1 MKRKLYLIA
10 YDIREPKRLR
20 RVLYVVKDYA
30 SGGQKSAY
38 ECYLNDREKQ
48 ELLERLAQV
57 IETGTDSVALIRL
70 LSRDAVDTLGIAV
83 KPRDELYTY
92 LG

>member
-1 MKRKLYLIA
+1 LKRKLYLIA